1 MATPPVGAFSPLNK
15 VNPDPNEPDWSLPD
29 DILHQNW
36 TAGLETLPDDDH
48 DKSASDSSKVQKSD
62 KVNLPYQKMERKL
75 KNSNEI
81 FSTFEILLS
90 KLEIEINRLNDE
102 GAKLFSLS
110 QYDEA
115 VKSAD
120 DGKAL
125 QGFKRKVEDL
135 NSEWTELRSN
145 ASEGP
150 RSTDQSSSQTMKD
163 RDVPS
168 VKSKRAPKK
177 RLLVVFKDGGVVDE
191 ETAASTFAKTISLI
205 GMEKVKNLDLSV
217 NHEPLIS
224 EIASEKYNT
233 AFLDGHHVMTHSS
246 TKHKYEILE
255 KISTMLGIEL
265 RVAFSE

>member
-1 MATPPVGAFSPLNK
+1 M
-15 VNPDPNEPDWSLPD
+15 
-29 DILHQNW
+29 
-36 TAGLETLPDDDH
+36 
-48 DKSASDSSKVQKSD
+48 
-62 KVNLPYQKMERKL
+62 

-81 FSTFEILLS
+81 LSAFEILLS
-90 KLEIEINRLNDE
+90 ELETEITRLNDE
-102 GAKLFSLS
+102 GAKFFSLS
-110 QYDEA
+110 KYDEA

-135 NSEWTELRSN
+135 NSEWTKLRSN
-145 ASEGP
+145 ASEGS
-150 RSTDQSSSQTMKD
+150 RLSTDQNCSQTMKKL
-163 RDVPS
+163 DVPS

-191 ETAASTFAKTISLI
+191 ETAAATFAKTISLI

-217 NHEPLIS
+217 NHEPLVS
-224 EIASEKYNT
+224 KIASEKYNT
-233 AFLDGHHVMTHSS
+233 AFLDDHHVMTHSS
-246 TKHKYEILE
+246 TKHKYEVLE